1 MGANDYNSDFGCTP
15 MEHRQQ
21 IDSLIGALGLI
32 DSPTD
37 LFGPH
42 VIRLA
47 AQFIYDAQQKP
58 SRREIAAMAM
68 QGLLSDPNVCMA
80 FDKVAAMAVRA
91 ADALIEQLSADP
103 VAEGVNLLPMHSSE
117 LDEGLNDD
125 QDKGASR

>member
-1 MGANDYNSDFGCTP
+1 MGANDFNPDFGCTP
-15 MEHRQQ
+15 MEYRQQ

-47 AQFIYDAQQKP
+47 TQFIYDAQQKP

-68 QGLLSDPNVCMA
+68 QGMLADPYNSEQFQVIA
-80 FDKVAAMAVRA
+80 DEAVKA
-91 ADALIEQLSADP
+91 ADALIERLNADP
-103 VAEGVNLLPMHSSE
+103 VAEGVNLLPMYSME
-117 LDEGLNDD
+117 LDEGLSND
-125 QDKGASR
+125 

>member
-1 MGANDYNSDFGCTP
+1 MGMNDYNPDFGCTP
-15 MEHRQQ
+15 MEYRQQ

-47 AQFIYDAQQKP
+47 TQFIYDAQQKP

-68 QGLLSDPNVCMA
+68 QGMLANSNLVNGSTTSLIADW
-80 FDKVAAMAVRA
+80 AVDH
-91 ADALIEQLSADP
+91 ADALIERLNADP
-103 VAEGVNLLPMHSSE
+103 AEG
-117 LDEGLNDD
+117 
-125 QDKGASR
+125 ASNE

>member
-1 MGANDYNSDFGCTP
+1 MENDYNSDFGCTP

-68 QGLLSDPNVCMA
+68 QGMLGNASIVGYKASYAELFETLSEMA
-80 FDKVAAMAVRA
+80 EKS
-91 ADALIEQLSADP
+91 ADALIERLSADP
-103 VAEGVNLLPMHSSE
+103 VAGVNN
-117 LDEGLNDD
+117 G
-125 QDKGASR
+125 K

>member
-1 MGANDYNSDFGCTP
+1 MGTDDFNPDFGCTP
-15 MEHRQQ
+15 MEYRQQ

-47 AQFIYDAQQKP
+47 TQFIYDAQQKP

-68 QGLLSDPNVCMA
+68 RGLLAGAPIYDPNG
-80 FDKVAAMAVRA
+80 VARTAVA
-91 ADALIEQLSADP
+91 YADALIERLAADP
-103 VAEGVNLLPMHSSE
+103 VAEGVDLLPMYSKE
-117 LDEGLNDD
+117 LDEGLIDD
-125 QDKGASR
+125 K

>member
-1 MGANDYNSDFGCTP
+1 MNDYNPDFGCTP
-15 MEHRQQ
+15 MEYRQQ

-47 AQFIYDAQQKP
+47 TQFIYDAQQKP

-68 QGLLSDPNVCMA
+68 QGMLANSNLVNGSTTSLIADW
-80 FDKVAAMAVRA
+80 AVDH
-91 ADALIEQLSADP
+91 ADALIERLNADP
-103 VAEGVNLLPMHSSE
+103 AEG
-117 LDEGLNDD
+117 
-125 QDKGASR
+125 ASNE

>member
-1 MGANDYNSDFGCTP
+1 MGANDYNPDFGCTP
-15 MEHRQQ
+15 MEYRQQ

-47 AQFIYDAQQKP
+47 TQFIFDAQQRP

-68 QGLLSDPNVCMA
+68 QGLLSCPSYIQTVEVLA
-80 FDKVAAMAVRA
+80 STSIKA
-91 ADALIEQLSADP
+91 ADALIERLNVDP
-103 VAEGVNLLPMHSSE
+103 AEGAK
-117 LDEGLNDD
+117 DE
-125 QDKGASR
+125 

>member
-1 MGANDYNSDFGCTP
+1 MGANDFNHDFGCTP
-15 MEHRQQ
+15 MEYRGQ

-47 AQFIYDAQQKP
+47 TQFIYDAQQKP

-68 QGLLSDPNVCMA
+68 QMFLQQTKLLFLGPEFHDREVSAIASVSVKM
-80 FDKVAAMAVRA
+80 
-91 ADALIEQLSADP
+91 ADALIERLNADS
-103 VAEGVNLLPMHSSE
+103 AEGANN
-117 LDEGLNDD
+117 G
-125 QDKGASR
+125 K